1 MVRMTCR
8 KREHV
13 ERRRMAHTPRYR
25 DAHVGRDEARDEF
38 ERATRA
44 SRWVTVCG
52 PPGVGKSRCVA
63 EWSRERGEPVCWVGL
78 AGVSGEDAAL
88 DALRRALGVEREGA
102 ELVPQLA
109 WALERR
115 GVEVLVWDDAD
126 TSGLGGRA
134 EALLDEVEGLR
145 MVATSRGRLGP
156 RGERVV
162 TVRPLSEE
170 QGEELLRARALAN
183 GVECEASDTAA
194 LRRIASVLDGLP
206 LALELA
212 ASWLGMMGASELATR
227 LEDGDGLLDAVPLDD
242 RRYGTLH
249 QAVAWS
255 WSQLGEVERSVLG
268 QCACWAGPFTLDD
281 AAAFVDAAGVLGA
294 LHRLNGMGLTR
305 TSRRGEATF
314 ELYSVVREV
323 ALASGSKDELDAARG
338 RIARWLV
345 ERARQGDNGERAW
358 ETAAGL
364 VEEAGGVDEHGRS
377 WLGVLASRAAR
388 TRGELERADV
398 LLDQVGEQDSA
409 HVSLERARVRFAQ
422 GRYVESAECARR
434 SREAAGTRDDEV
446 TAALEASMGAL
457 YSGDLD
463 AAWAELEG
471 FEEAEWPGL
480 ALQRARLFHWT
491 GRRDEALEQYEQA
504 LAWARHGGDD
514 DVAARATHNL
524 GVFLLDVSRLDEARR
539 HLEDASARHERAGER
554 LRRAQALN
562 SLGVLEMR
570 ARALD
575 AAREAFDESR
585 RIFEGAGHRA
595 GVAMVEAN
603 AGMLWLDHGEVERAE
618 ACAIEALAL
627 TRGDEDAVTRGH
639 ARLILGYAMWMAGSL
654 DEAGA
659 VFEQGL
665 DATDGVGHAQTRVSL
680 WAAAGGL
687 AAQRGEVKVA
697 KKLFASARDEM
708 GDGEHDVLAE
718 LIGIHELHAELAVW
732 RSGDARKATPS
743 LFRALDVLGGKP
755 APDDER
761 SEPLRLAQRLVE
773 RALGERGDRLLSLSR
788 AEPDAL
794 LVEGEVG
801 AMRAP
806 RAAWLDLSRSPALAN
821 MARALLDR
829 RLDAPGEGI
838 EPDELTEL
846 VWPGE
851 RIAPDAAT
859 NRLHVAIAKLRRLG
873 LRDLL
878 LREGEGYLLDAN
890 VEVVRVTE

>member
-1 MVRMTCR
+1 
-8 KREHV
+8 
-13 ERRRMAHTPRYR
+13 MARTPRYR
-25 DAHVGRDEARDEF
+25 DAHVGGDEAREEF
-38 ERATRA
+38 ERAMAA
-44 SRWVTVCG
+44 SAWVTVCG

-63 EWSRERGEPVCWVGL
+63 TWLEGRGEEVCWVGL

-88 DALRRALGVEREGA
+88 EALRRALGVEREGA

-109 WALERR
+109 WALARR

-126 TSGLGGRA
+126 TSGLGERA
-134 EALLDEVEGLR
+134 EALLDEVDGLR
-145 MVATSRGRLGP
+145 VVATSRGRLGP

-162 TVRPLSEE
+162 TLGPLPPG
-170 QGEELLRARALAN
+170 QGEELLRARALAD
-183 GVECEASDTAA
+183 GVECEEADAEA
-194 LRRIASVLDGLP
+194 LRRISRALDGLP

-212 ASWLGMMGASELATR
+212 ASWLGVMGARELAAR
-227 LEDGDGLLDAVPLDD
+227 LEGGDGLLDEVPLDD
-242 RRYGTLH
+242 TRYGTLH

-255 WSQLGEVERSVLG
+255 WSQLGEVERSVLS
-268 QCACWAGPFTLDD
+268 QCACWVGAFTLDD
-281 AAAFVDAAGVLGA
+281 AVAFVEADGVLGA
-294 LHRLNGMGLTR
+294 LRRLNGMGLTR

-314 ELYSVVREV
+314 ELYALVRDV
-323 ALASGSKDELDAARG
+323 ALGSGDPALIEAAR
-338 RIARWLV
+338 ARLAAWLV
-345 ERARQGDNGERAW
+345 GRARRGEAGERAW
-358 ETAAGL
+358 ETAATL
-364 VEEAGGVDEHGRS
+364 VEDAGSSEAERV
-377 WLGVLASRAAR
+377 WLAVFASRVAR
-388 TRGELERADV
+388 TRGELGRADA
-398 LLDQVGEQDSA
+398 LLSRVSGQDEP

-422 GRYVESAECARR
+422 GRYVESVALARA
-434 SREAAGTRDDEV
+434 SREAAGSRDDEV
-446 TAALEASMGAL
+446 AAALEASMGAL
-457 YSGDLD
+457 YAGDMEG
-463 AAWAELEG
+463 AWAELEG
-471 FEEAEWPGL
+471 LEEVERPGL
-480 ALQRARLFHWT
+480 ALQRARLFHWA
-491 GRRDEALEQYEQA
+491 GRRDEALEQYERA
-504 LAWARHGGDD
+504 LAWARRGGDD

-539 HLEDASARHERAGER
+539 HLEDAATRHERAGER

-570 ARALD
+570 ERALV
-575 AAREAFDESR
+575 AAREAFDQAR
-585 RIFEGAGHRA
+585 RIFEDTGHRA

-603 AGMLWLDHGEVERAE
+603 AGMLWLDHGEVARAE
-618 ACAIEALAL
+618 ASATEALAL

-639 ARLILGYAMWMAGSL
+639 ARLILGYALWTAGSL
-654 DEAGA
+654 DEAAA
-659 VFEQGL
+659 VLSQGL
-665 DATDGVGHAQTRVSL
+665 DATDGVAHAQTRVSL

-687 AAQRGEVKVA
+687 AALRGEVKRA
-697 KKLFASARDEM
+697 KGLFASARGEM

-718 LIGIHELHAELAVW
+718 LIGIHELHVELAVW
-732 RSGDARKATPS
+732 RSGDARKATPA
-743 LFRALDVLGGKP
+743 LFRALDALGARP

-773 RALGERGDRLLSLSR
+773 RALGARGEALLGLTR

-794 LVEGEVG
+794 IVEGEAD

-806 RAAWLDLSRSPALAN
+806 GSAWLDLSRSPALAN

-829 RLDAPGEGI
+829 RLEAPGAGI

-878 LREGEGYLLDAN
+878 LREGEGYLLDAE
-890 VEVVRVTE
+890 VEVVRVGA